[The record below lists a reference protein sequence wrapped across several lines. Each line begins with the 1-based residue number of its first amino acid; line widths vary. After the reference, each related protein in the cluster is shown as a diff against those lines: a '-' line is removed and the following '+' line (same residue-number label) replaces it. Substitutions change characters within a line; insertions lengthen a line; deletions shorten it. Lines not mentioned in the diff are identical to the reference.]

1 MQYDRVPL
9 SPVGSPASL
18 SSPSPRLAPPS
29 RFSGG
34 DSSGGL
40 PSPATAKSCMS
51 AAAKRY
57 KYLRRLFHFRQMD
70 FEFAFWQMV
79 YLMSA
84 PQHVYRNFQYRKQTK
99 LQFAR
104 DDPAF
109 LVLLAGWL
117 VVSSAGF
124 ALVLNIGL
132 GEFVKFLLYVI
143 FVDCIGVGL
152 VVATLLWLL
161 SNKYLLKP
169 AYRELDVEWGF
180 AFDVHLNA
188 FFPLLVILHFI
199 QLFFYHLIIGR
210 DLWVATCFG
219 NTLWLIALGY
229 YVYIT
234 FLGYNSLNI
243 LQRTQV
249 FLYPM
254 VPLVLFYGMTLLTN
268 WNLSQSLMFFYHY
281 RVL

>member
-1 MQYDRVPL
+1 MLTLCFFGSGLRGSSSSSLPL
-9 SPVGSPASL
+9 
-18 SSPSPRLAPPS
+18 
-29 RFSGG
+29 
-34 DSSGGL
+34 
-40 PSPATAKSCMS
+40 PATSKSCMS

-57 KYLRRLFHFRQMD
+57 KYLRRLLHFRQMD

-84 PQHVYRNFQYRKQTK
+84 PQQVYRNFQYRKQTK

-124 ALVLNIGL
+124 AFVLNIGF
-132 GEFVKFLLYVI
+132 GAFVKFLLYVI

-152 VVATLLWLL
+152 VVATALWAL
-161 SNKYLLKP
+161 SNRYLLKP
-169 AYRELDVEWGF
+169 GYGGADADVEWGF

-188 FFPLLVILHFI
+188 FFPILVILHFV
-199 QLFFYHLIIGR
+199 QLFFYHILIGR
-210 DLWVATCFG
+210 DMFLATLFG
-219 NTLWLIALGY
+219 NSLWLLALGY
-229 YVYIT
+229 YIYIT
-234 FLGYNSLNI
+234 FLGYSSLNI
-243 LQRTQV
+243 LRKTKV

-254 VPLVLFYGMTLLTN
+254 IPLGVFILFAIALN
-268 WNLSQSLMFFYHY
+268 WNLSKSLMYFYHN

>member
-1 MQYDRVPL
+1 MPYERVPL
-9 SPVGSPASL
+9 SSVPTSPVSPTRSPGSSL
-18 SSPSPRLAPPS
+18 SFGPAPS
-29 RFSGG
+29 
-34 DSSGGL
+34 GL

-57 KYLRRLFHFRQMD
+57 KYLRRLLHFRQMD

-84 PQHVYRNFQYRKQTK
+84 PQQVYRNFQYRKQTK

-124 ALVLNIGL
+124 ALVLNIGFW
-132 GEFVKFLLYVI
+132 EFVKFLLYVI
-143 FVDCIGVGL
+143 LVDCVGVGL
-152 VVATLLWLL
+152 VVATGLWALT
-161 SNKYLLKP
+161 NRYLIKP

-199 QLFFYHLIIGR
+199 QLFFYHILISR
-210 DLWVATCFG
+210 DLFVATLFG
-219 NTLWLIALGY
+219 NTLWLVALGY
-229 YVYIT
+229 YIYIT

-243 LQRTQV
+243 LQRTQW

-254 VPLVLFYGMTLLTN
+254 VPLALFYGLTLITQ
-268 WNLSQSLMFFYHY
+268 WNLTKSLMFFYHY